1 MSVAKLFENMAI
13 GNMTARNR
21 IVRAATTE
29 SLATRDGDLTPE
41 LLGLYGEL
49 AWGGVGTII
58 TGYAFVTEDGKPSE
72 GALGIQDD
80 SHLLRFRSL
89 ADVAHEN
96 GACII
101 MQLVYG
107 GSKSKLATD
116 DPRWDNGGRAKCP
129 SASVGHF
136 ALPPLSQPNTTIL
149 GASSV
154 ENPRTHLVPTEAT
167 ADELAVLADAFG
179 DAAERAKACG
189 FDGVE
194 IHAAHG
200 YLLSQC
206 LSRRFNKRQD
216 VYGGPLQNRA
226 RLARECVEAA
236 RAAVG
241 SDYPILV
248 KLNAWDEFDDPAG
261 KNGGLSADES
271 AEVAAWLVDAGAS
284 AIDVSGDWHAAAAP
298 LEAGEPFFAEFGARL
313 AAELPVPI
321 IVTGG
326 WRSPAQIEAHL
337 ERDGIAGVG
346 LGRPFIC
353 EPDLVARWQ
362 AGDMRESACTACG
375 FCQKHVGIPCSL
387 RQ

>member
-1 MSVAKLFENMAI
+1 MSVAKLFEEMTI

-21 IVRAATTE
+21 VVRAATTE
-29 SLATRDGDLTPE
+29 SLATPDGDLTPE
-41 LLGLYGEL
+41 MLGLYGEL

-80 SHLLRFRSL
+80 SHIFRFRSL
-89 ADVAHEN
+89 VDVAHQN
-96 GACII
+96 GARII

-107 GSKSKLATD
+107 GSKSKLAPD
-116 DPRWDNGGRAKCP
+116 DPRWDNGGGPRC
-129 SASVGHF
+129 STNVS
-136 ALPPLSQPNTTIL
+136 IL
-149 GASSV
+149 GASAV
-154 ENPRTHLVPTEAT
+154 EHPSTHVVPREAT

-179 DAAERAKACG
+179 DAAARAKACG

-241 SDYPILV
+241 SDYPVMV

-271 AEVAAWLVDAGAS
+271 AEVAAWLVEAGAN
-284 AIDVSGDWHAAAAP
+284 AIDVSGDWHAATAQ
-298 LEAGEPFFAEFGARL
+298 LEAGEPFFAQFGARL

-326 WRSPAQIEAHL
+326 WRSPAQIEEHL

-346 LGRPFIC
+346 LGRPLIC

-362 AGDMRESACTACG
+362 AGDARESACTACG